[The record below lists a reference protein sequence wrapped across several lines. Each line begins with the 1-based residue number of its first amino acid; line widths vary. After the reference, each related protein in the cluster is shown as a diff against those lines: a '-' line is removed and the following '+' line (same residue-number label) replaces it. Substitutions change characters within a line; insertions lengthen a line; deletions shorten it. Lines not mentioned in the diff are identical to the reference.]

1 MPFRLPPSAFCPEKI
16 RLGDES
22 LNIDRYMKTSRML
35 GILAI
40 VAAAVTLS
48 GCHIV
53 PPGYRG
59 IKVTLGQVDANP
71 LNEGVAFYFPMIQTV
86 QDASV
91 QQRTEGDK
99 TVCYS
104 SDLQTL
110 SVYYK
115 ILYRTSADQVVNL
128 FRNYRGDPY
137 DSLIVPR
144 FQESLKEVA
153 SHYTA
158 ENFVKSREEVKR
170 QILDA
175 LKGRLAGLLEID
187 DLAITNIDLSE
198 QLEKAIETKMTMQ
211 QEALAK
217 EFELQKAQKDAEITV
232 VRAKAEAQAIQTQ
245 GDAIKQNPEII
256 SLEIARRWNGQSPQS
271 VVVGQ
276 GGANVLLPLK

>member
-1 MPFRLPPSAFCPEKI
+1 MGPVSKSQLSRWET
-16 RLGDES
+16 GEES
-22 LNIDRYMKTSRML
+22 FKLLLTMKTRRP
-35 GILAI
+35 LAI
-40 VAAAVTLS
+40 LLAAVAVMALS
-48 GCHIV
+48 ACHVV

-59 IKVTLGQVDANP
+59 VKVTLGQVDQNP
-71 LNEGVAFYFPMIQTV
+71 LSEGVAFYIPMLQTV
-86 QDASV
+86 HDESV
-91 QQRTEGDK
+91 QQHTEGDK

-110 SVYYK
+110 SVNYK
-115 ILYRTSADQVVNL
+115 ILYRTAADQVVNL
-128 FRNYRGDPY
+128 FRNYNGDPY

-170 QILDA
+170 QILEG

-187 DLAITNIDLSE
+187 DLAITNIDLSD

-245 GDAIKQNPEII
+245 GEAIRQNPEII
-256 SLEIARRWNGQSPQS
+256 SLEIARHWNGQTPQS